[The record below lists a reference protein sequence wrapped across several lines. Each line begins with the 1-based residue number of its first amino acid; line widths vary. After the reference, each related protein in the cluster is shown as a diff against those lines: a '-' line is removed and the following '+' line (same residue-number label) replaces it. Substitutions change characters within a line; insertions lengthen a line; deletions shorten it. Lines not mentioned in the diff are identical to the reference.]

1 MGRATLR
8 ALVSPSQ
15 RRDRAPPT
23 QQQSRCPATRIA
35 RGPEAVFFV
44 LATDEHGDTHMATT
58 FWQGRSSDAA
68 PAGSSFWSAGHRP
81 TLIAAFLYFDLAF
94 MVWVILG
101 PLAPEIARTLHLT
114 AAQKGLMVA
123 TPTLAGA
130 VLRLVNGLLVD
141 RIGPKRSGAISQ
153 LIVIGGLLSAWLL
166 GVDSFGGTLVLGVI
180 LGFAGASF
188 AIALPLASRWYPAE
202 HQGKAMGIAGMGNSG
217 TVFASLFAPM
227 LAKLFGW
234 NAVLGLACIPL
245 AIVFVAYMILA
256 KDAPNAPAPKR
267 FAAYLE
273 PLKIGDA
280 WWMMLFYSVT
290 FGGFVGLAASLP
302 IYFTDRF
309 GLTTVMAGY
318 ATAACVF
325 AGSLVRPI
333 GGTVADAIGGVKA
346 LSVVYIVAALALAGV
361 SGAPTVETALGLFV
375 VAMLALGA
383 GNGAVFQ
390 LVPQRFAA
398 EIGVMT
404 GLVGMAGGIGGF
416 YLASS
421 LGFAKQLTGSFA
433 PGFLIFAALALVA
446 FACLTAVKGR
456 WRSTWDAAARGVRI

>member
-1 MGRATLR
+1 MATL
-8 ALVSPSQ
+8 AWGA
-15 RRDRAPPT
+15 DA
-23 QQQSRCPATRIA
+23 PATGKSA
-35 RGPEAVFFV
+35 
-44 LATDEHGDTHMATT
+44 
-58 FWQGRSSDAA
+58 
-68 PAGSSFWSAGHRP
+68 FWSAGHRP

-94 MVWVILG
+94 MVWVLLG
-101 PLAPEIARTLHLT
+101 PLAPEISKTLHLLP
-114 AAQKGLMVA
+114 AQKGLMVA

-130 VLRLVNGLLVD
+130 FLRLVNGLLVD

-153 LIVIGGLLSAWLL
+153 LIVIFGLLSAWAL
-166 GVDSFGGTLVLGVI
+166 GVNSFGGTLALGVI

-188 AIALPLASRWYPAE
+188 AIALPLASRWYPPE

-217 TVFASLFAPM
+217 TVLASLFAPV
-227 LAKLFGW
+227 LAKAFGW

-245 AIVFVAYMILA
+245 ALVFLAYMAMA

-267 FAAYLE
+267 FAEYLE
-273 PLKIGDA
+273 PLKQGDA
-280 WWMMLFYSVT
+280 WLLMLFYSVT

-309 GLTTVMAGY
+309 GLTTITAGY
-318 ATAACVF
+318 CTAACVF
-325 AGSLVRPI
+325 AGSLIRPV
-333 GGTVADAIGGVKA
+333 GGAVADAIGGVKT
-346 LSVVYIVAALALAGV
+346 LTGVYLVAALALAGV
-361 SGAPTVETALGLFV
+361 SGAPTVVSALGFFV
-375 VAMLALGA
+375 LAMLALGT

-390 LVPQRFAA
+390 LVPQRFGK

-433 PGFLIFAALALVA
+433 PGFLIFAGLALVA
-446 FACLTAVKGR
+446 LVVLTVAKGR
-456 WRSTWDAAARGVRI
+456 WRATWDAAAAGVRI